1 VKQKYLLYVVAGL
14 FGFFVSCVQQ
24 AIPVS
29 TVEEGSWVVQTTS
42 RGVKIDKE
50 TEEKLTKSKKVIHTF
65 SDGTS
70 IAYENRHWGDA
81 VSPGDIVIARSS
93 EMPSFVIGREKNI
106 QNPGG
111 ETSNDSTRSVG
122 SNTNSGL
129 RWAGG
134 IPYVIDSSIPGTTT
148 DLNSYQG
155 KLQSSINSWNSKS
168 VGIKF
173 RQKSGNEPYV
183 KFVLENDPAKCYSF
197 VGSTNSSVNGSTN
210 FPYTQSF
217 PEKFYLGQ
225 TLALG
230 TGCIYSGDSII
241 HHEMGHA
248 IGMWHEQQRCDRDGY
263 VRVVQ
268 IGFLGDDVNY
278 GKRCNTIFSN
288 VKDYGKYD
296 YSSIMHYGYFT
307 NNPGTASET
316 RMEKISPVNSQYEGD
331 PSSVALSQLSTNDIK
346 NMNDMYQL
354 TDPLPNGIQY
364 QSYIKNIGWQ
374 NWVSNNVIS
383 GTIGQSLPVQAI
395 RISAPISLRSGIG
408 VKYRVYVQDR
418 GWLDYVQASGGVS
431 GTFGS
436 NQNTSCCSTN
446 QSFGS
451 ELRMEAIQISL
462 TGNRAGCNISYQ
474 AHLQNI
480 GWQGYVSE
488 GSVAGTMGQSR
499 RLEALRINLT
509 CI

>member
-1 VKQKYLLYVVAGL
+1 VKQGYLLYVVTGL
-14 FGFFVSCVQQ
+14 FGFFVSCGQQ
-24 AIPVS
+24 STQVS

-42 RGVKIDKE
+42 RGVEIDKA
-50 TEEKLTKSKKVIHTF
+50 TEEKLIRSKKVIHTF
-65 SDGTS
+65 SNGTS
-70 IAYENRHWGDA
+70 IAYENRDWGDA

-93 EMPSFVIGREKNI
+93 EMPKFVISREKNI
-106 QNPGG
+106 QNPSG
-111 ETSNDSTRSVG
+111 ETNNNSTRSVG
-122 SNTNSGL
+122 SNTNSSL

-183 KFVLENDPAKCYSF
+183 RFVLESSPSKCYSS
-197 VGSTNSSVNGSTN
+197 VGSTNSSINGSSG
-210 FPYTQSF
+210 FPTS
-217 PEKFYLGQ
+217 PEKIYLGQ

-230 TGCIYSGDSII
+230 TTCINDGDSDI

-248 IGMWHEQQRCDRDGY
+248 MGMWHEQQRCDRDGY

-268 IGFLGDDVNY
+268 VGFLGDDVNY

-307 NNPGTASET
+307 NNPGTAYET

-331 PSSVALSQLSTNDIK
+331 PSSVGPSQLSASDIK

-354 TDPLPNGIQY
+354 TDPPLNGVQY

-374 NWVSNNVIS
+374 NWVPNNAIS
-383 GTIGQSLPVQAI
+383 GTVGQSLPVQAI
-395 RISAPISLRSGIG
+395 RISVPTSLRSGIG
-408 VKYRVYVQDR
+408 IKYRVYVQNR
-418 GWLDYVQASGGVS
+418 GWLDYVQTSGGVS
-431 GTFGS
+431 GTLGS
-436 NQNTSCCSTN
+436 NQNTCGCVTN
-446 QSFGS
+446 LPFGDV
-451 ELRMEAIQISL
+451 LLMEAIQISL

-488 GSVAGTMGQSR
+488 GSVAGTTGQFR
-499 RLEALRINLT
+499 RLEALQINLT